1 MGIERIWADDDGR
14 GGTGV
19 GVEGGGGGLFE
30 ESAHS
35 VSQSKKNR
43 SYLGPCWWN
52 ILEINFLQHIS
63 ATCDKLFVRSL
74 DTRDG
79 GDKKRCMVEPVERK
93 LMTRNS
99 LDKKSLQESV
109 ESLKSCCIACYI

>member
-14 GGTGV
+14 VGA

-43 SYLGPCWWN
+43 SYLGLC
-52 ILEINFLQHIS
+52 
-63 ATCDKLFVRSL
+63 
-74 DTRDG
+74 
-79 GDKKRCMVEPVERK
+79 
-93 LMTRNS
+93 
-99 LDKKSLQESV
+99 
-109 ESLKSCCIACYI
+109 